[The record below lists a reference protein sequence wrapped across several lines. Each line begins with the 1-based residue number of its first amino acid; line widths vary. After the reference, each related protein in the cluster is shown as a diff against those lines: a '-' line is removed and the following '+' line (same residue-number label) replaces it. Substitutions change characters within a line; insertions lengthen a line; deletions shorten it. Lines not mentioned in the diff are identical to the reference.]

1 MEDGGEVE
9 REESLSLVFFVDP
22 DGVGWKETDLGDQ
35 LPADRSRELTSRS
48 SRRTQT
54 RSLGPPRQKRETC
67 GPTVRAAMGQP
78 EGSHRPWGECA
89 RPGRGRRPWSRAGGA
104 PSIVFYIESTYRIV
118 YLYGLRATV
127 PARPACP
134 ACHFQR
140 AWSTDGNT
148 GYLNVLP
155 LAASIPKLA
164 LHRKKKEIYS
174 PVSELRGRKH
184 APRLF
189 EDCSNLNT
197 KIEWRSF
204 SYVHIS
210 LPRCMS
216 RDGFRFVAHYI
227 VHANNGSWLRILKN

>member
-78 EGSHRPWGECA
+78 EGSHRPWGGNALGLVGE
-89 RPGRGRRPWSRAGGA
+89 GA
-104 PSIVFYIESTYRIV
+104 LGVVQVGHHPSSSIKYRIV

-189 EDCSNLNT
+189 EHCSNLNT